1 MLEMVLD
8 NVLILPDKKEVETT
22 TLSGL
27 ILQASAEKPVD
38 KGTVIAVGDG
48 TYQAGTWIKTH
59 VKVGDRVVFRP
70 FTGYEIEEDGQTM
83 YVFKE
88 PDLIAV
94 IR

>member
-8 NVLILPDKKEVETT
+8 NVLILPDEKEAETT

-27 ILQASAEKPVD
+27 ILQASAEKPVN
-38 KGTVIAVGDG
+38 KGVVVSVGDG
-48 TYQAGTWIKTH
+48 TYQAGVWIKTH
-59 VKVGDRVVFRP
+59 VRVGDRVMFKP
-70 FTGYEIEEDGQTM
+70 FTGYEIEEDGKTM